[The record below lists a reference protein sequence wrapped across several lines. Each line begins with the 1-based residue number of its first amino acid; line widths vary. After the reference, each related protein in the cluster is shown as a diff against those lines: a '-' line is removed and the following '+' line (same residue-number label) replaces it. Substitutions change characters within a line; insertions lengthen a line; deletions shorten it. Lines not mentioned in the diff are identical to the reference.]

1 MSEIELSDKDL
12 KRYLAAR
19 SFTRAIGDEIV
30 SNIKVGMTEKE
41 AEEVAS
47 DVFNKN
53 GIKQHWHM
61 PIIGVGEG
69 STKLKSAYA
78 LASSYFTKHTRIL
91 MENDIVLIDIAPVY
105 NGYPADY
112 TINHVM
118 GSNPEL
124 EALAAYARD
133 VSHKIAEHLKE
144 EMIVADVFHWAQ
156 ELIGKNSSY
165 TLAYPPFI
173 FMGHRLCR
181 IPPLWQKFPE
191 AGLNYLLFK
200 TRWPFITSSNNTFM
214 NGLWTIEPYL
224 MHKERAAKFEELVYI
239 GKETVILETS

>member
-1 MSEIELSDKDL
+1 MNKIELSDKDL
-12 KRYLAAR
+12 EGYLAAR

-30 SNIKVGMTEKE
+30 SKIKVGMTEKE

-47 DVFNKN
+47 EVFNKN
-53 GIKQHWHM
+53 DIKQHWHM

-78 LASSYFTKHTRIL
+78 LISSYFTKHTRIL
-91 MENDIVLIDIAPVY
+91 RENDIVLIDIAPVY

-118 GSNPEL
+118 GNNPDI
-124 EALAAYARD
+124 EALASYARD
-133 VSHKIAEHLKE
+133 VSIKIAEHLKE

-156 ELIGKNSSY
+156 ELIGKNPDY

-173 FMGHRLCR
+173 SMGHRLCR

-200 TRWPFITSSNNTFM
+200 TRGPFITSSNNTLM

-224 MHKERAAKFEELVYI
+224 IHKERAAKFEELVYI
-239 GKETVILETS
+239 GKETVIL